1 MANAMKLG
9 DPARRRTIAKLQIE
23 RKSRG
28 LADEDDWRDFVER
41 QTGERQ
47 LRHLD
52 ARGLQQVLDAL
63 VGSSPSPASGR
74 TPAPSSSVRLSG
86 PYAGK
91 LRALWLSGWNLG
103 VVRNRSDEA
112 LLAFVKRQ
120 TGLDHDRFL
129 RDGRSAAR
137 VIEAL
142 KDMLAR
148 DGGVM
153 WEGHEE
159 NPRRAIV
166 EAQWRRLAAM
176 HAIGFYVPG
185 DSEDDALL
193 RYAGKVAG
201 GKAAFHFFTE
211 EDWDAVIRALGNK
224 LRREI
229 AREAGEPPCS

>member
-1 MANAMKLG
+1 MATAMKLG
-9 DPARRRTIAKLQIE
+9 DPARRRTLAKLQIE

-52 ARGLQQVLDAL
+52 ARGLQKVLEAVL
-63 VGSSPSPASGR
+63 GQKAPA
-74 TPAPSSSVRLSG
+74 SSSVRLSG

-103 VVRNRSDEA
+103 VVRNKSDEA

-148 DGGVM
+148 DGGVA
-153 WEGHEE
+153 WEGQED

-166 EAQWRRLAAM
+166 EAQWRRLARL

-201 GKAAFHFFTE
+201 GKTAFNFFTE

-224 LRREI
+224 LRREL
-229 AREAGEPPCS
+229 AREAEAGS